1 MEETATGRRMQ
12 RGKKLMLLLF
22 IYNAKLN
29 II

>member
-12 RGKKLMLLLF
+12 REKKLMLLLF